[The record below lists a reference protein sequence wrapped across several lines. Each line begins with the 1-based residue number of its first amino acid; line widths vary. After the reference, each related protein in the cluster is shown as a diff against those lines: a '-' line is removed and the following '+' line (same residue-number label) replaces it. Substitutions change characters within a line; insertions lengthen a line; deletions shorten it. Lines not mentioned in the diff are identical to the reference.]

1 MRLWGYTPKERFLAR
16 VLKQSNGCWEWQGFR
31 FKKTGHG
38 QFWLNGR
45 DIKAQRAAWLLYRGE
60 IPDRLYVLH
69 QCNNACC
76 VNPDHL
82 YLGTHQDN
90 MRDVATSG
98 NHRNHGGTYR
108 KLDWTKVHQ
117 IRQAGCTPQNKRVL
131 ARDFGVSI
139 TTIERV
145 MRQAERGGW
154 RETDRS
160 GECS

>member
-1 MRLWGYTPKERFLAR
+1 MIFRGHTPKERFLAR
-16 VLKQSNGCWEWQGFR
+16 ILKQPNGCWEWQGFR

-38 QFWLNGR
+38 QFWLDGH
-45 DIKAQRAAWLLYRGE
+45 DIKAQRAAWILYVGE
-60 IPDRLYVLH
+60 IPGSLYVLH
-69 QCNNACC
+69 KCNNARC

-90 MRDVATSG
+90 MRDVALSG
-98 NHRNHGGTYR
+98 SRRNHGGTYK
-108 KLDWTKVHQ
+108 KLDWDKVHQ
-117 IRQAGCTPQNKRVL
+117 IRQVESTPRNKRIL

-154 RETDRS
+154 REVDRPA
-160 GECS
+160 CS